1 MAFHI
6 MITRQFINCNHKV
19 EEEYRSHLRAE
30 HDLTPEELEDEQGV
44 RVPKINSQGK
54 MKSFKCKQCDYS
66 TVTKVISLH

>member
-1 MAFHI
+1 MT
-6 MITRQFINCNHKV
+6 ITKV

-66 TVTKVISLH
+66 TVTKVIISFH